1 MIYDIKTYG
10 NSCLREKA
18 ERVEKIDVEVLQI
31 LDNMVETMQ
40 KIKGVGLAAPQVGI
54 NKRMFVIDVG
64 DNKIRKVINPEIL
77 ELSDEIEINEEG
89 CLSIPGV
96 FKSVKRAS
104 RVKIKYLNEKGEEI
118 IEEAE
123 EFLARAFQHEYDHL
137 EGVLFVDRLSPV
149 AKRMVSKKLQLLKK
163 EVERLTTMNV
173 QEVSVLAKGII
184 DNSINFTVSI
194 IGALTIIITLGI
206 IVFFF
211 SNDRDKIQNTM
222 LALFPPTIRDN
233 AKKTMNELETKVG
246 GYVTAQVLSI
256 MQVGIVT
263 AAGLMIL
270 IVEYAIF
277 LGLIAAI
284 MDLVPIVGPIVTFGL
299 IILVSYPKGL
309 LICILSCLVL
319 IIAQTI
325 ENNWAKPYFFSKY
338 MDMHPL
344 IVIFSFLVAAKFLG
358 VIGVILAP
366 AIAAVIVALFKE
378 IYIKPMNEEDVNE

>member
-1 MIYDIKTYG
+1 MNIKSYITAKNISFFVLVIFLIYLMVKMTDVFLLMFASYVIACAINPAVDK
-10 NSCLREKA
+10 LEKKMPRSIA
-18 ERVEKIDVEVLQI
+18 
-31 LDNMVETMQ
+31 
-40 KIKGVGLAAPQVGI
+40 VGLMI
-54 NKRMFVIDVG
+54 TVITLVTLG
-64 DNKIRKVINPEIL
+64 LI
-77 ELSDEIEINEEG
+77 
-89 CLSIPGV
+89 IP
-96 FKSVKRAS
+96 
-104 RVKIKYLNEKGEEI
+104 I
-118 IEEAE
+118 
-123 EFLARAFQHEYDHL
+123 
-137 EGVLFVDRLSPV
+137 GVLAFKEIKEFIVQLPAQISHLQEYWSSLKIANHSV
-149 AKRMVSKKLQLLKK
+149 ASVFGFDKTIANS
-163 EVERLTTMNV
+163 
-173 QEVSVLAKGII
+173 SVLAKGII

-270 IVEYAIF
+270 RVEYAIF

>member
-77 ELSDEIEINEEG
+77 ELSDEIEIIEEG

-163 EVERLTTMNV
+163 EVER
-173 QEVSVLAKGII
+173 G
-184 DNSINFTVSI
+184 
-194 IGALTIIITLGI
+194 
-206 IVFFF
+206 
-211 SNDRDKIQNTM
+211 
-222 LALFPPTIRDN
+222 
-233 AKKTMNELETKVG
+233 
-246 GYVTAQVLSI
+246 
-256 MQVGIVT
+256 
-263 AAGLMIL
+263 
-270 IVEYAIF
+270 
-277 LGLIAAI
+277 
-284 MDLVPIVGPIVTFGL
+284 
-299 IILVSYPKGL
+299 
-309 LICILSCLVL
+309 
-319 IIAQTI
+319 
-325 ENNWAKPYFFSKY
+325 
-338 MDMHPL
+338 
-344 IVIFSFLVAAKFLG
+344 
-358 VIGVILAP
+358 
-366 AIAAVIVALFKE
+366 
-378 IYIKPMNEEDVNE
+378 